1 MDAQQKLLK
10 RNSLILWD
18 AIKRNNVAKITEIL
32 EGGFP
37 INHEITDSHLTALS
51 YACTRTTD
59 TNIFQMILDKNPDVN
74 LRACGGRTAIHFAA
88 ISGNQVA
95 LQILLGLP
103 QLDKNAQTYGLETP
117 LMCAVKGGSIHAVAL
132 LLNSGANPF

>member
-59 TNIFQMILDKNPDVN
+59 QNIF
-74 LRACGGRTAIHFAA
+74 
-88 ISGNQVA
+88 
-95 LQILLGLP
+95 
-103 QLDKNAQTYGLETP
+103 
-117 LMCAVKGGSIHAVAL
+117 
-132 LLNSGANPF
+132 